1 MYFARRDAKF
11 ERLVG
16 GIIAPT
22 LAPFDEA
29 GKIMCD
35 AITDQARRLTR
46 IEGVIGITVNTT
58 VRERL
63 SLTPDE
69 RLEVIRCTRKGLV
82 NGQILVSCVGELSE
96 AVFDDVVAC
105 KAAGADAI
113 ITFPGRWQKGLKG
126 QTLGERI
133 THLATLTDRLALPV
147 ILAHGNGDTHWAEAP
162 EDLVLLA
169 SSGRQILG
177 FDMGH
182 DDNVLRYDQ
191 DYFALKSASR
201 QVVLLPSSEAALFH
215 NLNTGGD
222 GVLSSLAYIA
232 PHEVAALY
240 AATRGGQIHKAQAIH
255 DRLAPL
261 VKLLDGHDANTR
273 EMIYREIAHAR
284 CLLASPTARGLTKS
298 LCPHLTASLHTTLDD
313 IALEPISWV

>member
-1 MYFARRDAKF
+1 MYFAKRGAKC
-11 ERLVG
+11 ETLVG

-29 GKIMCD
+29 GKIMCG

-46 IEGVIGITVNTT
+46 VEGVIGIAVNTT

-63 SLTPDE
+63 TLTPEE
-69 RLEVIRCTRKGLV
+69 RFEVIRCTRKGLV
-82 NGQILVSCVGELSE
+82 DGQILVSCVGELSE
-96 AVFDDVVAC
+96 AVCDDVIAC
-105 KAAGADAI
+105 KKAGADAI
-113 ITFPGRWQKGLKG
+113 ITFPAKWKPGYEG

-133 THLATLTDRLALPV
+133 AHLAVVTDRLALPV
-147 ILAHGNGDTHWAEAP
+147 ILALCNGDTRWAEAP
-162 EDLVLLA
+162 EDIAMLA
-169 SSGRQILG
+169 ESGRQILG
-177 FDMGH
+177 FDM
-182 DDNVLRYDQ
+182 RQ
-191 DYFALKSASR
+191 DYQVLHYAQDPYTLKSVTCSLA
-201 QVVLLPSSEAALFH
+201 VLPSSEAALCH
-215 NLNTGGD
+215 NRKTGICN
-222 GVLSSLAYIA
+222 VLSSMAYIA

-240 AATRGGQIHKAQAIH
+240 RASRDGQIHKAQAIH

-298 LCPHLTASLHTTLDD
+298 LCPHLKANLHSTLDD

>member
-1 MYFARRDAKF
+1 MYFARRDAKC

-16 GIIAPT
+16 GIITPT
-22 LAPFDEA
+22 LAPFDET

-46 IEGVIGITVNTT
+46 IEDVISIAVNTT

-69 RLEVIRCTRKGLV
+69 RLEVIRCTRRGLV
-82 NGQILVSCVGELSE
+82 NGQILVSCVSELSK
-96 AVFDDVVAC
+96 AVCDEVIAC
-105 KAAGADAI
+105 KQAGADAI
-113 ITFPGRWQKGLKG
+113 ITFPAKWKTGFEG

-133 THLATLTDRLALPV
+133 AHLAALTDRLALPV
-147 ILAHGNGDTHWAEAP
+147 IFALGNGDTRWVEAP

-169 SSGRQILG
+169 ISGRQILG

-191 DYFALKSASR
+191 DYFALKSARR
-201 QVVLLPSSEAALFH
+201 QVALLPLSEAALFH
-215 NLNTGGD
+215 NLNTGAD
-222 GVLSSLAYIA
+222 GVFSSLAYIA
-232 PHEVAALY
+232 PHEVASLY
-240 AATRGGQIHKAQAIH
+240 SASRDGQIHKAQAIH

-261 VKLLDGHDANTR
+261 VKMLDGHDANTR

-284 CLLASPTARGLTKS
+284 CLLASPTARGVTQP
-298 LCPHLTASLHTTLDD
+298 LCPHLRANLHSTLDD